1 MSTGLSVI
9 TGALGVAVAKPNK
22 CFISMEKFRYY
33 KRMKR
38 GGSVQE
44 RRESIACS
52 VSISYMAMDYNEM
65 FTCDS

>member
-22 CFISMEKFRYY
+22 CFISIEKFRYY
-33 KRMKR
+33 KLIKR
-38 GGSVQE
+38 GGQCTRKE
-44 RRESIACS
+44 GENCLQCQC
-52 VSISYMAMDYNEM
+52 MAMDYNEM